1 MDTSIRK
8 KGSFTARTWAAIW
21 IIGIAGQ
28 LCWNVENQIFNTF
41 VYKNIAPD
49 TNIVSLMVAVSAA
62 VTTVSTF
69 IMGTVSDR
77 RGRRKPFVVI
87 GYLLWGVTTVLFG
100 ATEFMPKEPL
110 FIAVA
115 AVVGADAVMSFF
127 GSMGNDSGYSA
138 WTTDISSERTRGQ
151 LGAAV
156 AAQPVIA
163 TVIGTI
169 GCAALIDAF
178 DYFTFF
184 VIFGIFVSLAGIFS
198 LFFMKE
204 SPDLRPARHGS
215 FFKQFFSIFNFK
227 KLFKN
232 RELIYVIAAVTLF
245 FISFNMYFPYMLIY
259 FQYTLNFTL
268 TISGVLLAAPL
279 LVSVF
284 VAFSLSRFINYG
296 RLPYVFAFAVV
307 SNIAGL
313 LVLQIPGTVALI
325 AGILL
330 VGIGYITIFQCMTAW
345 MKNLYPSEFKGQF
358 EGLRIIAS
366 VLIPMI
372 IGPAVGSAIVNAFG
386 FETTIVYDYGEA
398 VGKSPTAILFLFAAA
413 ANLLTFIPL
422 YFAGKKYFKQRVA
435 VRESGSSVQT
445 LLQPGT
451 LLSAN
456 GEMNAAGYALSGNT
470 LLYERKKV
478 RTKLRLK
485 EWDYYHIQND
495 KYCLQLTIGHVSYVG
510 AVTVYFFSL
519 DGAEKYIAETLLLM
533 PLGRLKMPES
543 AEEGIT
549 AYRNKHMEV
558 IFSVNNG
565 IRRLTARS
573 LSTKYDFSADITLSG
588 GGDAIVIATPFYE
601 KNEFYYNHKL
611 SCLRSDG
618 NIRIGGKTHSFS
630 SPESYGLLDF
640 GRGVWPFK
648 NEWYWGSASK
658 LDAVVPYGIN
668 IGYGFGDTSAA
679 TENMIFYGGKA
690 HKINNVQIDKF
701 DTAAKEWRFTS
712 DDGRLDL
719 KFELMYNRVTLQKK
733 LWIDNRC
740 DQVFGKYS
748 GSLILDD
755 GEIIAVTD
763 MYGFFEHARNRW

>member
-1 MDTSIRK
+1 MENNMEK
-8 KGSFTARTWAAIW
+8 KRSFTARTWAAIW

-28 LCWNVENQIFNTF
+28 LCWNVENQIFNAF
-41 VYKNIAPD
+41 VYKKIAPD
-49 TNIVSLMVAVSAA
+49 TDIVSLMVAVSAA
-62 VTTVSTF
+62 VTTISTF

-77 RGRRKPFVVI
+77 RGKRKPFVAI
-87 GYLLWGVTTVLFG
+87 GYILWGATTILFG
-100 ATEFMPKEPL
+100 ATEFMPKEPI

-138 WTTDISSERTRGQ
+138 WTTDISTERTRGQ

-169 GCAALIDAF
+169 GCAALIDKF
-178 DYFTFF
+178 DYFVFF
-184 VIFGIFVSLAGIFS
+184 IAFGIFVSAAGIIS
-198 LFFMKE
+198 LFVMKE
-204 SPDLRPARHGS
+204 SPNLQPARHGS
-215 FFKQFFSIFNFK
+215 FFKQFFSIFTFK
-227 KLFKN
+227 KLFKKY
-232 RELIYVIAAVTLF
+232 ELLLVIAAVALF

-259 FQYTLNFTL
+259 FQYTLGFTL
-268 TISGVLLAAPL
+268 TISGILLAAPL

-296 RLPYVFAFAVV
+296 KLPYIFAFAVA

-345 MKNLYPSEFKGQF
+345 MKNLYPMESKGQF

-372 IGPAVGSAIVNAFG
+372 IGPWVGSMIVKKFG
-386 FETTIVYDYGEA
+386 FDTVITYDYGDVA
-398 VGKSPTAILFLFAAA
+398 GKSPTAVLFLFAAA

-422 YFAGKKYFKQRVA
+422 FFAGKRYFRKRSA
-435 VRESGSSVQT
+435 ARKPGSEVQVMLEAGA
-445 LLQPGT
+445 LLH
-451 LLSAN
+451 AN
-456 GEMNAAGYALSGNT
+456 GEMRAAGYALSGNT
-470 LLYERKKV
+470 ISYERKKV
-478 RTKLRLK
+478 KTKLRLK

-495 KYCLQLTIGHVSYVG
+495 KYCLQMTIGHVSYVG
-510 AVTVYFFSL
+510 AVTVYFFSF

-533 PLGRLKMPES
+533 PLGNLKMPAS
-543 AEEGIT
+543 AEEGVT

-558 IFSVNNG
+558 TFSVKDG
-565 IRRLTARS
+565 YRKLTARS
-573 LSTKYDFSADITLSG
+573 LSSKYDFSADITLSG
-588 GGDAIVIATPFYE
+588 GGDAMVIATPFYE
-601 KNEFYYNHKL
+601 KNEFYYNHKIG
-611 SCLRSDG
+611 CLKSDG
-618 NIRIGGKTHSFS
+618 NIVIDGKTHSFS
-630 SPESYGLLDF
+630 SPASYGLLDW

-658 LDAVVPYGIN
+658 TDPDVPYGIN
-668 IGYGFGDTSAA
+668 IGWGFGDTSLA
-679 TENMIFYGGKA
+679 TENMIFYGNKA

-701 DTAAKEWRFTS
+701 DVNAKEWHFTS

-719 KFELMYNRVTLQKK
+719 TFELMYNRITQKK
-733 LWIDNRC
+733 ALWINNRC
-740 DQVFGKYS
+740 DQVFGKFS
-748 GSLILDD
+748 GTLTLDD
-755 GEIIAVTD
+755 GKKIVVED
-763 MYGFFEHARNRW
+763 MYGFFEHARNKW